1 MLFLTVNVLRTP
13 LQRRGESAGVR
24 DREKNS
30 LLCVSGFSFKRL
42 TGAQCRPYVSRTE
55 DTVGRKGGI
64 DAEPDMLPGIPGSV
78 VYVQNPDDSRN
89 SAIRI
94 AYRNSLRPSS

>member
-1 MLFLTVNVLRTP
+1 MNIEKTGRI
-13 LQRRGESAGVR
+13 GE
-24 DREKNS
+24 
-30 LLCVSGFSFKRL
+30 
-42 TGAQCRPYVSRTE
+42 
-55 DTVGRKGGI
+55 I
-64 DAEPDMLPGIPGSV
+64 DAEPDMLPGIPESV

>member
-1 MLFLTVNVLRTP
+1 MHNV
-13 LQRRGESAGVR
+13 AH
-24 DREKNS
+24 
-30 LLCVSGFSFKRL
+30 
-42 TGAQCRPYVSRTE
+42 VSRTE

>member
-1 MLFLTVNVLRTP
+1 M
-13 LQRRGESAGVR
+13 
-24 DREKNS
+24 
-30 LLCVSGFSFKRL
+30 
-42 TGAQCRPYVSRTE
+42 
-55 DTVGRKGGI
+55 GRKGGI

>member
-55 DTVGRKGGI
+55 DTRW
-64 DAEPDMLPGIPGSV
+64 AEKV
-78 VYVQNPDDSRN
+78 E
-89 SAIRI
+89 
-94 AYRNSLRPSS
+94 

>member
-1 MLFLTVNVLRTP
+1 MPQDTIHIKEDTYKSMHILTVNVLRTP

-42 TGAQCRPYVSRTE
+42 TGAQCRPC
-55 DTVGRKGGI
+55 
-64 DAEPDMLPGIPGSV
+64 LPH
-78 VYVQNPDDSRN
+78 
-89 SAIRI
+89 
-94 AYRNSLRPSS
+94 

>member
-1 MLFLTVNVLRTP
+1 MCCGPLYNAEERARVCATAKKTAFYASVVFPSRDSLVHNV
-13 LQRRGESAGVR
+13 AH
-24 DREKNS
+24 
-30 LLCVSGFSFKRL
+30 
-42 TGAQCRPYVSRTE
+42 VSRTE